1 MRLDL
6 RHLLLMAEQEGIGP
20 VRDAGLL
27 VSAAE
32 RPWTTVMG
40 AQAYPSAEEKASA
53 LLHSVVTHHP
63 LVDGNKRLGWLATV
77 VFLDLNGWWVE
88 APDDDAYNLVV
99 AVASGRA
106 DLDEAAASLRSWCV
120 DPKSR

>member
-1 MRLDL
+1 MTVRLDL

-27 VSAAE
+27 ASAAE

-63 LVDGNKRLGWLATV
+63 LVDGNKRLGFLGALV
-77 VFLDLNGWWVE
+77 LLDLQGLRLDLAPVE
-88 APDDDAYNLVV
+88 AFTLVMD
-99 AVASGRA
+99 VASGELRDVGDIARRVRTAQRA
-106 DLDEAAASLRSWCV
+106 
-120 DPKSR
+120 

>member
-1 MRLDL
+1 MTVRLDL

-27 VSAAE
+27 ASAAE

-63 LVDGNKRLGWLATV
+63 LVDGNKRLGFLGALV
-77 VFLDLNGWWVE
+77 LLDLQGLRLDLAPAE
-88 APDDDAYNLVV
+88 AFTLVMD
-99 AVASGRA
+99 VASGELRDVGDIARRVRTAQRA
-106 DLDEAAASLRSWCV
+106 
-120 DPKSR
+120 

>member
-1 MRLDL
+1 MTVRLDL

-27 VSAAE
+27 ASAAE

-63 LVDGNKRLGWLATV
+63 LVDGNKRLGLLGAV
-77 VFLDLNGWWVE
+77 VLLDLQGLRLDL
-88 APDDDAYNLVV
+88 APDEAFTLVMD
-99 AVASGRA
+99 VASGELRDVGDIARRVCTAQRA
-106 DLDEAAASLRSWCV
+106 
-120 DPKSR
+120 

>member
-1 MRLDL
+1 MTVRPAL
-6 RHLLLMAEQEGIGP
+6 RHLLLMVEQEGIGP

-27 VSAAE
+27 ASAAE

-63 LVDGNKRLGWLATV
+63 LVDGNKRLGLLGAV
-77 VFLDLNGWWVE
+77 VLLDLQGLRPDL
-88 APDDDAYNLVV
+88 APDEAFTLVMDL
-99 AVASGRA
+99 ASGELRDVGDIARRVRTAQRA
-106 DLDEAAASLRSWCV
+106 
-120 DPKSR
+120 

>member
-1 MRLDL
+1 MTVRLDL

-63 LVDGNKRLGWLATV
+63 LVDGNKRLGFLGALV
-77 VFLDLNGWWVE
+77 LLDLQGLRLDLAPAE
-88 APDDDAYNLVV
+88 AFTLVMD
-99 AVASGRA
+99 VASGELRDVGDIARRVRTAQRA
-106 DLDEAAASLRSWCV
+106 
-120 DPKSR
+120 

>member
-1 MRLDL
+1 MRPAL
-6 RHLLLMAEQEGIGP
+6 RHLLLMVEQEGIGP

-27 VSAAE
+27 ASAAE

-63 LVDGNKRLGWLATV
+63 LVDGNKRLGLLGAV
-77 VFLDLNGWWVE
+77 VLLDLQGLRPDL
-88 APDDDAYNLVV
+88 APDEAFTLVMDL
-99 AVASGRA
+99 ASGELRDVGDIARRVRTAQRA
-106 DLDEAAASLRSWCV
+106 
-120 DPKSR
+120 

>member
-1 MRLDL
+1 MTVRPAL
-6 RHLLLMAEQEGIGP
+6 RHLLLMVEQEGIGP

-27 VSAAE
+27 ASAAE

-63 LVDGNKRLGWLATV
+63 LVDGNKRLGLLGAV
-77 VFLDLNGWWVE
+77 VLLDLQGLRLDL
-88 APDDDAYNLVV
+88 APDEAFTLVMD
-99 AVASGRA
+99 VASGELRDVGDIARRVRTAQRA
-106 DLDEAAASLRSWCV
+106 
-120 DPKSR
+120 

>member
-1 MRLDL
+1 MTVRPAL
-6 RHLLLMAEQEGIGP
+6 RHLLHMVEQEGIGP

-27 VSAAE
+27 ASAAE

-63 LVDGNKRLGWLATV
+63 LVDGNKRLGLLGAV
-77 VFLDLNGWWVE
+77 VLLDLQGLRPDL
-88 APDDDAYNLVV
+88 APDEAFTLVMD
-99 AVASGRA
+99 VASG
-106 DLDEAAASLRSWCV
+106 ELRDVGDIARRVRTAQCA
-120 DPKSR
+120 